1 MLNSF
6 QHPLAANVR
15 RGANAMLKQVQQDE

>member
-6 QHPLAANVR
+6 QHPLCSTPRIYEA
-15 RGANAMLKQVQQDE
+15 E